1 MGSRESSAHRTLK
14 VHIFTTLKVLTE
26 VPARA
31 TSAHLL
37 GIDEGWAVN
46 CGAAR
51 VRRVTNRIFVAVAFV
66 VGVAGGWAASILT
79 GTDTKLV
86 AGLLGGGISATTG
99 FLASELSAM
108 RRRKEARHD
117 RLVFENLGA
126 RHKAYAELN
135 KALLVLERYYTL
147 YLPRESEFQERDD
160 PYNFRPLRPYEE
172 FDKAVSEV
180 ALWLDLPTQ
189 KAIAEL
195 TLAVGPSIPMALR
208 IAMAKDSKSP
218 DLQSMLPAMCGD
230 VESHAAE
237 VLAKIRSTK
246 QGLRQ
251 TLGINLLDEFTQVA
265 AQGLQA
271 TERPTSPTER
281 S

>member
-1 MGSRESSAHRTLK
+1 M
-14 VHIFTTLKVLTE
+14 
-26 VPARA
+26 
-31 TSAHLL
+31 
-37 GIDEGWAVN
+37 
-46 CGAAR
+46 
-51 VRRVTNRIFVAVAFV
+51 TNRIFVAVAFV

-99 FLASELSAM
+99 FLASELSAT

-160 PYNFRPLRPYEE
+160 PYNFRPLRLYEE

-180 ALWLDLPTQ
+180 DLWLDDPT
-189 KAIAEL
+189 KKSITYL
-195 TLAVGPSIPMALR
+195 KSTIGPGIPMALR
-208 IAMAKDSKSP
+208 ITIAKDNKSL
-218 DLQSMLPAMCGD
+218 DSQSMLPGLFD
-230 VESHAAE
+230 FVESHAAE
-237 VLAKIRSTK
+237 VLAKIQSTK

-265 AQGLQA
+265 AQGLQP
-271 TERPTSPTER
+271 TGRPTSPTEK